1 VKRTVP
7 LMFAQFC
14 LLVSGVSAQQ
24 KSITLP
30 VGTEISIST
39 VDRINSKKADARKE
53 YAASIDDPVIVD
65 GVTVIPAKASAFLRV
80 SDVQD
85 AGFSRRAS
93 LATSLVAVM
102 INGQRVAV
110 NTDKIDSKSGS
121 QVKRTATGAAVGAGT
136 GAAIGGAVGGGAGA
150 GIGAG
155 VGAAGGAVAGKIFGK
170 AVEIAPET
178 RFTYRL
184 TQEVVVDS
192 VAVASNEPAA
202 PRLVR
207 GPAPE
212 RQPAADAEPS
222 PSLPASVPPSTPPA
236 APPPP
241 APPTERPAP
250 VTEAI
255 NPVAE
260 PDLVGVLFFQNEFGA
275 LQSLEQNRGIPRK
288 RISGNSQ
295 QTYWEMP
302 GARSPVRLKSGQKM
316 LFVIR
321 LENGIDPTTFSLFP
335 LETKYDSRRTGSDP
349 RNKTAPMTLQFS
361 VSKISESTYSLT
373 PSQDLA
379 AGEYAFSPKN
389 SDDAYCFGVDR

>member
-1 VKRTVP
+1 MKRTVP
-7 LMFAQFC
+7 LIFALFC
-14 LLVSGVSAQQ
+14 LLVPGAPAQQ
-24 KSITLP
+24 QSITLP
-30 VGTEISIST
+30 VGTEIAIST

-53 YAASIDDPVIVD
+53 YAASIDDAVIVD
-65 GVTVIPAKASAFLRV
+65 GVTVIPAKANAFLRV
-80 SDVQD
+80 LDIQD

-192 VAVASNEPAA
+192 VVVASNEPAA

-207 GPAPE
+207 APAPE
-212 RQPAADAEPS
+212 RQPAADAD
-222 PSLPASVPPSTPPA
+222 PAPVT
-236 APPPP
+236 PPPP
-241 APPTERPAP
+241 PPTERRAP
-250 VTEAI
+250 VAEPANT
-255 NPVAE
+255 VAE
-260 PDLVGVLFFQNEFGA
+260 PDLIGVLYFENQFGS
-275 LQSLEQNRGIPRK
+275 LQSLEQNRGVPRK
-288 RISGNSQ
+288 RVSGNSQ
-295 QTYWEMP
+295 QTYWEMA
-302 GARSPVRLKSGQKM
+302 GASSPVRFKSGQKM

-335 LETKYDSRRTGSDP
+335 LETKNDSRRTGSDP
-349 RNKTAPMTLQFS
+349 RNKTAPMTLLFN
-361 VSKISESTYSLT
+361 VTKIGESTYSLM

-389 SDDAYCFGVDR
+389 SDAAYCFGVDR

>member
-7 LMFAQFC
+7 LITLLLLC
-14 LLVSGVSAQQ
+14 LLVPGAPAQQ
-24 KSITLP
+24 QSITLP

-65 GVTVIPAKASAFLRV
+65 GVTVIPAKASAFLRI

-93 LATSLVAVM
+93 LATSLIAVM

-192 VAVASNEPAA
+192 VVVASTSNETADPR
-202 PRLVR
+202 PRLQHAQA
-207 GPAPE
+207 PAP
-212 RQPAADAEPS
+212 QPTADADPP
-222 PSLPASVPPSTPPA
+222 PSLPPSV
-236 APPPP
+236 PPP
-241 APPTERPAP
+241 APPAP
-250 VTEAI
+250 PPSPSA
-255 NPVAE
+255 PVAE
-260 PDLVGVLFFQNEFGA
+260 PTNSVPEPDLIGVLFFQNQFGT

-288 RISGNSQ
+288 RISGSSQ
-295 QTYWEMP
+295 QTYWEMA
-302 GARSPVRLKSGQKM
+302 GASSPVRLKSGQKM

-335 LETKYDSRRTGSDP
+335 LETKNDSRRTGSDP
-349 RNKTAPMTLQFS
+349 RNKTAPMTLQFH
-361 VSKISESTYSLT
+361 VTKIGESTYSLA

-389 SDDAYCFGVDR
+389 SDDAYCFGIDR

>member
-1 VKRTVP
+1 MKRTWP
-7 LMFAQFC
+7 LVTLLLFC
-14 LLVSGVSAQQ
+14 LLVPGAPAQQ
-24 KSITLP
+24 QSITLP
-30 VGTEISIST
+30 VGTEIAIST
-39 VDRINSKKADARKE
+39 VDRINSKKADSRKE
-53 YAASIDDPVIVD
+53 YAASLDDAVIVD

-80 SDVQD
+80 SDIKD
-85 AGFSRRAS
+85 AGFSSRAS

-110 NTDKIDSKSGS
+110 NTDKVDSKSGS

-184 TQEVVVDS
+184 TQPVVVDS
-192 VAVASNEPAA
+192 VVADSNEPAA
-202 PRLVR
+202 PRLQR
-207 GPAPE
+207 AQAPA
-212 RQPAADAEPS
+212 RQPAADADPPS
-222 PSLPASVPPSTPPA
+222 SVPP
-236 APPPP
+236 PPPP
-241 APPTERPAP
+241 APPKERPAP
-250 VTEAI
+250 VAEAI

-260 PDLVGVLFFQNEFGA
+260 PDLVGVMFFQDPSGS
-275 LQSLEQNRGIPRK
+275 LLSLEQNRGTPR
-288 RISGNSQ
+288 RRVSGNSQ
-295 QTYWEMP
+295 LTYWEMA

-321 LENGIDPTTFSLFP
+321 PANGIDPTTFSLFP
-335 LETKYDSRRTGSDP
+335 LETKTDNRRTESDP
-349 RNKTAPMTLQFS
+349 GNKTAPLTLMFN
-361 VSKISESTYSLT
+361 VTKIGESSYGLA
-373 PSQDLA
+373 PVQDLA

>member
-1 VKRTVP
+1 MKRTVP
-7 LMFAQFC
+7 LIFALFC
-14 LLVSGVSAQQ
+14 LLVPGAPAQQ
-24 KSITLP
+24 KQSITLP
-30 VGTEISIST
+30 VGTEIAIST

-65 GVTVIPAKASAFLRV
+65 GVTVIPAKASAFLRI

-93 LATSLVAVM
+93 LATSLVAVI
-102 INGQRVAV
+102 INGQRVEV

-192 VAVASNEPAA
+192 VVVASNETTDSR
-202 PRLVR
+202 PRLQR
-207 GPAPE
+207 APAPAP
-212 RQPAADAEPS
+212 QPVADADP
-222 PSLPASVPPSTPPA
+222 PPSVPPSVPPVTP
-236 APPPP
+236 
-241 APPTERPAP
+241 PAP

-260 PDLVGVLFFQNEFGA
+260 PDLIGVLFFQNQFGT
-275 LQSLEQNRGIPRK
+275 LQSLEQNRGIPRR

-295 QTYWEMP
+295 QTYWEMA
-302 GARSPVRLKSGQKM
+302 GASSPVRLKSGQKM

-321 LENGIDPTTFSLFP
+321 LADGIDPTTFSLFP
-335 LETKYDSRRTGSDP
+335 LESKNDSRRTGSDP
-349 RNKTAPMTLQFS
+349 RNKTAPMTLRFD
-361 VSKISESTYSLT
+361 VSKIGESTYSLT

-389 SDDAYCFGVDR
+389 SDDAFCFGVDR

>member
-1 VKRTVP
+1 MKRTWP
-7 LMFAQFC
+7 LVTLLLFC
-14 LLVSGVSAQQ
+14 LLVPGAPAQQ
-24 KSITLP
+24 QSITLP
-30 VGTEISIST
+30 VGTEIAIST
-39 VDRINSKKADARKE
+39 VDRINSKKADSRKE
-53 YAASIDDPVIVD
+53 YAASLDDAVIVD

-80 SDVQD
+80 SDIKD
-85 AGFSRRAS
+85 AGFSSRAS

-110 NTDKIDSKSGS
+110 NTDKVDSKSGS

-184 TQEVVVDS
+184 TQPVVVDS
-192 VAVASNEPAA
+192 VVADSNEPAA
-202 PRLVR
+202 PRLQR
-207 GPAPE
+207 AQAPA
-212 RQPAADAEPS
+212 RQPAAEADP
-222 PSLPASVPPSTPPA
+222 PPSVPPA
-236 APPPP
+236 APA
-241 APPTERPAP
+241 APPVLPNEKPAP
-250 VTEAI
+250 VAEAI

-260 PDLVGVLFFQNEFGA
+260 PDLIGVMFFQDPSGS
-275 LQSLEQNRGIPRK
+275 LLSLEQNRGIPR
-288 RISGNSQ
+288 RRASGNSQ
-295 QTYWEMP
+295 LTYWEMA
-302 GARSPVRLKSGQKM
+302 GASSPVRLKSGQKM

-321 LENGIDPTTFSLFP
+321 LAQGIDPTTFSLFP
-335 LETKYDSRRTGSDP
+335 LETKNDSRRTGSDP
-349 RNKTAPMTLQFS
+349 RNKAAPMTLLFN
-361 VSKISESTYSLT
+361 VTKIGESTYGLS
-373 PSQDLA
+373 PAQDLA

>member
-7 LMFAQFC
+7 LITLLLLC
-14 LLVSGVSAQQ
+14 LLVPGAPAQQ
-24 KSITLP
+24 QSITLP

-65 GVTVIPAKASAFLRV
+65 GVTVIPAKASAFLRI

-93 LATSLVAVM
+93 LATSLIAVM

-192 VAVASNEPAA
+192 VVVASTSNETADPR
-202 PRLVR
+202 PRLQHAQA
-207 GPAPE
+207 PA
-212 RQPAADAEPS
+212 
-222 PSLPASVPPSTPPA
+222 
-236 APPPP
+236 PP
-241 APPTERPAP
+241 APPPSPSA
-250 VTEAI
+250 
-255 NPVAE
+255 PVAE
-260 PDLVGVLFFQNEFGA
+260 PTNSVPEPDLIGVLFFQNQFGT

-288 RISGNSQ
+288 RISGSSQ
-295 QTYWEMP
+295 QTYWEMA
-302 GARSPVRLKSGQKM
+302 GASSPVRLKSGQKM

-321 LENGIDPTTFSLFP
+321 LADGIDPTTFSLFP
-335 LETKYDSRRTGSDP
+335 LESKNDSRRTGSDP
-349 RNKTAPMTLQFS
+349 RNKTAPMTLQFNM
-361 VSKISESTYSLT
+361 SKIGESTYTLT